1 MELANT
7 KTVRRIVNAM
17 VGRAAKYT
25 DKGATA
31 GTRYLAWE
39 MYDSKEAEQLVK
51 QIRELFLLAGFSNK
65 VRARTSRYNELARS
79 GGYTYLRI
87 TASFVE

>member
-7 KTVRRIVNAM
+7 KTVRKIVNAM

-31 GTRYLAWE
+31 GTRQVAWE
-39 MYDSKEAEQLVK
+39 MYDSKEAEKLVK
-51 QIRELFLLAGFSNK
+51 EIRELFLLAGFSNK
-65 VRARTSRYNELARS
+65 VRARTSSYNVLARS